1 MRIHILGVC
10 GTFMGG
16 IAAIAKEAGHDVS
29 GADQNV
35 YAPMSTQLAALG
47 VRIVDGYD
55 APIDSGVDSVVVGN
69 TMSRG
74 KPVVEALLDS
84 GRPYASGPQ
93 WLAEHVL
100 RDKWVLAVAGTH
112 GKTTTTSML
121 AWILEHAGL
130 APGFLVGGVPANFG
144 ISARLGR
151 SKFFVVEADEYD
163 TAFFDKRAKFVH
175 YRPRTLIINNI
186 EYDHADIYPSV
197 DSIIWQFHQLLRT
210 VPSNGLVIANGKDDN
225 IERVVARG
233 LWTPRVTFSAAD
245 RTAHWFGAYDSIGA
259 ESRFTIFEKGTA
271 CGLGRWSLLGRHNL
285 ENALAAIA
293 AAAHVGVAPDVSLA
307 ALAKFKGV
315 KRRLELRGT
324 FGGIALYEDFA
335 HHPTAIATTLEGLRS
350 LAPSERIVA
359 VMEPRSNTMRMGVHR
374 DTLAASFAGADR
386 VFVLGAAD
394 LGWDPGATLAAL
406 GERLVVTTD
415 VQALLERLLT
425 ELKAGDRV
433 VLMSNGS
440 FQGLPELL
448 ERALIRRAAPA

>member
-1 MRIHILGVC
+1 
-10 GTFMGG
+10 
-16 IAAIAKEAGHDVS
+16 
-29 GADQNV
+29 
-35 YAPMSTQLAALG
+35 
-47 VRIVDGYD
+47 
-55 APIDSGVDSVVVGN
+55 
-69 TMSRG
+69 
-74 KPVVEALLDS
+74 
-84 GRPYASGPQ
+84 
-93 WLAEHVL
+93 
-100 RDKWVLAVAGTH
+100 
-112 GKTTTTSML
+112 
-121 AWILEHAGL
+121 
-130 APGFLVGGVPANFG
+130 
-144 ISARLGR
+144 
-151 SKFFVVEADEYD
+151 
-163 TAFFDKRAKFVH
+163 
-175 YRPRTLIINNI
+175 
-186 EYDHADIYPSV
+186 
-197 DSIIWQFHQLLRT
+197 
-210 VPSNGLVIANGKDDN
+210 
-225 IERVVARG
+225 VARG

-271 CGLGRWSLLGRHNL
+271 RGLGRWSLLGRHNL

-335 HHPTAIATTLEGLRS
+335 HHPTAIATTLEALSS